1 VHEKAEDVDEG
12 EGGEEGEGAEEG
24 KDAEEGEQQEEEEG
38 DSEGEQASKG
48 YVVTSVIDK
57 GEENP
62 EVMRQYQRSLKLVNV
77 HWKRTLQMMMMM
89 IMCPCIGET
98 TISPGVLLI
107 LVRMCHGSTRR
118 MRFV

>member
-1 VHEKAEDVDEG
+1 MRKLRMWTR
-12 EGGEEGEGAEEG
+12 G
-24 KDAEEGEQQEEEEG
+24 KVVKKGKVLKKGKMLKKVNNNRRKNG

-48 YVVTSVIDK
+48 YVVTGVIDK

-62 EVMRQYQRSLKLVNV
+62 EVMRQYQRSLKLMNV